1 MPAVRHYCRRKGPE
15 VGSDAVVVQTS
26 ETTMSI
32 THDTNERRQA
42 IWPWLLMPLVVLLV
56 FYTLQS
62 FRNEAARTAPSQS
75 PVQASAGD
83 TTEP

>member
-1 MPAVRHYCRRKGPE
+1 MREARYYCRGVGGE

-32 THDTNERRQA
+32 THDTNERRPA

-62 FRNEAARTAPSQS
+62 FRNEATRTPASQS
-75 PVQASAGD
+75 PVQASADG

>member
-1 MPAVRHYCRRKGPE
+1 
-15 VGSDAVVVQTS
+15 
-26 ETTMSI
+26 MST

-62 FRNEAARTAPSQS
+62 FRKEATRGAGPQSQEQTSSDTAGP
-75 PVQASAGD
+75 
-83 TTEP
+83 